1 MSVQKYIWL
10 LLALAVFVPAC
21 SRSGQPDAPRPTSM
35 KEIPAGRL
43 NYLYEADV
51 PAPTVTEPVPSAQE
65 LNAAI
70 QADFDQNRAQEALD
84 KTIASPDG
92 KRNLAVYHRVGDMLS
107 EFRLDMYTSDGRI
120 LRNVTADAMAVH
132 FPDTIVWSPNSEN
145 VAFVAMVRA
154 PQAPAATPSSG
165 AAEGVNANTST
176 TPSNVNTNAG
186 VPDAAQNSNAEPL
199 TQPRPQPP
207 AGPSNV
213 LTFHT
218 EQIYLANS
226 DGDGLKPITQ
236 NDGLIYFY
244 YVWAPDSS
252 ALAATAITAR
262 EWQFYQAQADG
273 KGESFVP
280 VGRARIVEKNGRERR
295 LDDTLS
301 AVRPVWSPDSSKVAV
316 AFDMQIRVYDAAANS
331 PTQAAIP
338 LRNNLLLSSA
348 AYDKEQARKLQE
360 SGVEIDTNQQAAP
373 AANTETPG
381 ASTLPDPNTLVS
393 FNPIVAL
400 SWPSDDLLYLQTAY
414 IKRMKNE
421 MDSRSSFQ
429 RWHRLVFT
437 PQPVTGN

>member
-1 MSVQKYIWL
+1 
-10 LLALAVFVPAC
+10 
-21 SRSGQPDAPRPTSM
+21 M